1 MDGHFEEE
9 FPPPPNPGQ
18 PGDTNNILIQ
28 RMASRYIPL
37 LFNMGISPPAPPQS
51 TWDNPIPLVNLDT
64 PIPRLCQPG
73 NPTPTVSLNHYSF
86 LRL

>member
-37 LFNMGISPPAPPQS
+37 LVNIGISLGPPG
-51 TWDNPIPLVNLDT
+51 
-64 PIPRLCQPG
+64 QPG
-73 NPTPTVSLNHYSF
+73 DTNNILIQRMASRYFPP
-86 LRL
+86 